1 MKTNK
6 PTQTDELALAPARVC
21 LDYMLNSREEVA

>member
-6 PTQTDELALAPARVC
+6 PAHTDELALAPTRAC
-21 LDYMLNSREEVA
+21 LDYMLNFREEAA